1 MAVLL
6 TILTDPRDPTP
17 RRTLALPPNTSILK
31 SAHAASIEITATCG
45 GRGRCTSCRV
55 KFVAGTIPPPTIMD
69 EIQLGNDLVREGYR
83 LSCQCVPSEAVTV
96 QVAPPLEER
105 AFQILGAG
113 PGVVGM
119 GRVTLDSGIRKQ
131 VVKVSLPREE
141 HHQISDLE
149 QLAAALGVTPTDV
162 GLAVLQGLPAALR
175 DDPAGVTVTT
185 FAPPGGRGS
194 ERVVAVERGDTAG
207 MKFGLAVDIGTTSVV
222 STLIELDSGEQL
234 ASVSSLNPQAVFGG
248 DLMSRIAFAQFDPGN
263 LRKLHTRI
271 IGLLN
276 RHIEETC
283 RQSGVLAKWIY
294 KVVVVGNTCM
304 HHLLLGI
311 DPSFVGLAPYAP
323 VMRHALVL
331 PARELFLKVAPEARV
346 CLLPLVAGFVGA
358 DAVAVALATRIYEG
372 AAIRIAV
379 DIGTNGEVILGSRDR
394 LWACSA
400 PAGPAL
406 EGAQIRHGMRG
417 ALGAIDRVTVDDDL
431 HVHTIGEA
439 DGLGICGSGLIDLV
453 AGLLDAGVIDWTGLI
468 QVESRAPH
476 RADPAP
482 SGGADPLRRQRGGA
496 RRPALPRLRDRAPA
510 RGERGGAHRAC
521 LARRPP
527 GLRADLRRGHE
538 LPATRMSRVI
548 AAKLVGLE
556 VGAVSQT
563 IDPRWL
569 MAYAAALGETDPR
582 YYDTSAPSG
591 PLAHPLFAV
600 CYEWAVALT
609 VRSKTIKPELM
620 PLGVHTTHHLVI
632 HRRPQAGDRLLTR
645 GQLLT
650 VRPSRSGTLVV
661 IRYSTVDRNG
671 RPVTTT
677 DYGSV
682 FRGVTTDGK
691 ASVAVQPLERLEPP
705 AGDEIRWSAA
715 VPVATQAAHVYSEC
729 ARIWNPIHTDIAA
742 ARAAGLPGLILHGT
756 ATLALAVSQLVRH
769 DLAGDATRVT
779 ALAARLTGMVPMPST
794 FTVRGRG
801 RAGDLIAF
809 DAVTER
815 GEPVLSDGV
824 LRVL

>member
-417 ALGAIDRVTVDDDL
+417 ALGAIDRVTVDDDI
-431 HVHTIGEA
+431 HVHTIGET
-439 DGLGICGSGLIDLV
+439 DPLGICGSGLIDLL
-453 AGLLDAGVIDWTGLI
+453 AGLLDTGVIDWTGLI
-468 QVESRAPH
+468 RVEAREALPPKLRERVVMRGEERQVIVLRPGEAGARQEVVLTQDDVRQVQLAKG
-476 RADPAP
+476 AIA
-482 SGGADPLRRQRGGA
+482 SGVAMLQHVASVSDETVAELMLAGGFGNYVSISSALRIGLIPPLPKEKIRYVGNAASLGAQLCLVSETERQRAESVAA
-496 RRPALPRLRDRAPA
+496 RI
-510 RGERGGAHRAC
+510 EHVS
-521 LARRPP
+521 LA
-527 GLRADLRRGHE
+527 
-538 LPATRMSRVI
+538 
-548 AAKLVGLE
+548 
-556 VGAVSQT
+556 
-563 IDPRWL
+563 
-569 MAYAAALGETDPR
+569 
-582 YYDTSAPSG
+582 
-591 PLAHPLFAV
+591 AHPDFERIFVDAMNF
-600 CYEWAVALT
+600 
-609 VRSKTIKPELM
+609 P
-620 PLGVHTTHHLVI
+620 
-632 HRRPQAGDRLLTR
+632 RPG
-645 GQLLT
+645 
-650 VRPSRSGTLVV
+650 
-661 IRYSTVDRNG
+661 
-671 RPVTTT
+671 
-677 DYGSV
+677 
-682 FRGVTTDGK
+682 
-691 ASVAVQPLERLEPP
+691 
-705 AGDEIRWSAA
+705 
-715 VPVATQAAHVYSEC
+715 
-729 ARIWNPIHTDIAA
+729 
-742 ARAAGLPGLILHGT
+742 
-756 ATLALAVSQLVRH
+756 
-769 DLAGDATRVT
+769 
-779 ALAARLTGMVPMPST
+779 
-794 FTVRGRG
+794 
-801 RAGDLIAF
+801 
-809 DAVTER
+809 
-815 GEPVLSDGV
+815 
-824 LRVL
+824 

>member
-276 RHIEETC
+276 QHIEETC

-417 ALGAIDRVTVDDDL
+417 ALGAIDRVTVDDDI

-439 DGLGICGSGLIDLV
+439 DPLGICGSGLIDLL
-453 AGLLDAGVIDWTGLI
+453 AGLLDTGVIDWTGLI
-468 QVESRAPH
+468 RVEAREALPPKLRERVVMRGEERQVIVLRPGEASAHQEIVLTQDDVRQVQLAKG
-476 RADPAP
+476 AIA
-482 SGGADPLRRQRGGA
+482 SGIAMLQHIAGVSDETVAELMLAGGFGNYVSIASALRIGLIPPLPKEKIRYVGNAASLGAQLCLVSETERQRA
-496 RRPALPRLRDRAPA
+496 ESVAASIEHVSLAAHPDFERIFVDAMNFPRPA
-510 RGERGGAHRAC
+510 
-521 LARRPP
+521 
-527 GLRADLRRGHE
+527 
-538 LPATRMSRVI
+538 
-548 AAKLVGLE
+548 
-556 VGAVSQT
+556 
-563 IDPRWL
+563 
-569 MAYAAALGETDPR
+569 
-582 YYDTSAPSG
+582 
-591 PLAHPLFAV
+591 
-600 CYEWAVALT
+600 
-609 VRSKTIKPELM
+609 
-620 PLGVHTTHHLVI
+620 
-632 HRRPQAGDRLLTR
+632 
-645 GQLLT
+645 
-650 VRPSRSGTLVV
+650 
-661 IRYSTVDRNG
+661 
-671 RPVTTT
+671 
-677 DYGSV
+677 
-682 FRGVTTDGK
+682 
-691 ASVAVQPLERLEPP
+691 
-705 AGDEIRWSAA
+705 
-715 VPVATQAAHVYSEC
+715 
-729 ARIWNPIHTDIAA
+729 
-742 ARAAGLPGLILHGT
+742 
-756 ATLALAVSQLVRH
+756 
-769 DLAGDATRVT
+769 
-779 ALAARLTGMVPMPST
+779 
-794 FTVRGRG
+794 
-801 RAGDLIAF
+801 
-809 DAVTER
+809 
-815 GEPVLSDGV
+815 
-824 LRVL
+824 